1 MSHVILTS
9 TDLLPILCP
18 DLYESAISPST
29 VFDWEQEQLAEE
41 LPETI
46 NPYEMAIDLN
56 KYCCRLTEY
65 ANEVIEAEI
74 LPALKKYGVIDIKAA
89 DFHHPSYYRLGSGR
103 ADIIDLNILVE
114 DEFFTKMAPELER
127 MSKDAEAQRYCKDHW
142 QDRSGF
148 WSWMPGTVEQILQG
162 WEYFTEVRQQSAYLT
177 LLCREN
183 GLLWRDDKTLEDS
196 DAQSRWEEKVSENLF
211 FEDFISAEDCALIEA
226 NRVEA

>member
-41 LPETI
+41 LPESI

-142 QDRSGF
+142 QDRPGF
-148 WSWMPGTVEQILQG
+148 WSWMPGTVEEIITG
-162 WEYFTEVRQQSAYLT
+162 WNYFTEVRQQSAYLT

>member
-1 MSHVILTS
+1 MQHIIRTS

-29 VFDWEQEQLAEE
+29 VFNWEQEQLAEE

-65 ANEVIEAEI
+65 ANEVIEAEV

-103 ADIIDLNILVE
+103 ADIINFDIIVE
-114 DEFFTKMAPELER
+114 DEFFTMMASELER
-127 MSKDAEAQRYCKDHW
+127 ISKDAAAQRYCKDHW
-142 QDRSGF
+142 QDRPGF

-162 WEYFTEVRQQSAYLT
+162 WDYFTEVRQQSAYLT

-183 GLLWRDDKTLEDS
+183 GLLWRDDDTQEDS
-196 DAQSRWEEKVSENLF
+196 EVQSLWEEKVAENLY
-211 FEDFISAEDCALIEA
+211 FEDFISEEDCALIEA